1 LSVTTTKKID
11 EVKKALAC
19 CIVRNPDERRTCPEC
34 PYRDPEAYC
43 ANRLM
48 VDALKTIET
57 LSMQLNIALDTIN
70 APNAQKLEAALSEDN
85 DVECESCRI
94 EEG

>member
-1 LSVTTTKKID
+1 M
-11 EVKKALAC
+11 KKALAC
-19 CIVRNPDERRTCPEC
+19 CIVRDPDDRRRCPDC

-48 VDALKTIET
+48 ADALTSIET
-57 LSMQLNIALDTIN
+57 LSTQ
-70 APNAQKLEAALSEDN
+70 LEAAMSAINGDG
-85 DVECESCRI
+85 CESCGI

>member
-1 LSVTTTKKID
+1 MTTTRRID
-11 EVKKALAC
+11 EVKKALEC
-19 CIVRNPDERRTCPEC
+19 CIVRDPDDRRRCPEC

-48 VDALKTIET
+48 ADALGTIET
-57 LSMQLNIALDTIN
+57 LSETIDALT
-70 APNAQKLEAALSEDN
+70 S

>member
-1 LSVTTTKKID
+1 MNTTRRID
-11 EVKKALAC
+11 EVKKALEC
-19 CIVRNPDERRTCPEC
+19 CIVRDPDDRRRCPEC

-48 VDALKTIET
+48 ADALTSIET
-57 LSMQLNIALDTIN
+57 ISTQ
-70 APNAQKLEAALSEDN
+70 LEAAMSVINGD
-85 DVECESCRI
+85 ECESCRI

>member
-1 LSVTTTKKID
+1 MPNKTID
-11 EVKKALAC
+11 EVKAALQC
-19 CIVRNPDERRTCPEC
+19 CIVHEPDYRRRCPEC

-48 VDALKTIET
+48 ADALTSIET
-57 LSMQLNIALDTIN
+57 LSTQ
-70 APNAQKLEAALSEDN
+70 LEAAMSAINGDG
-85 DVECESCRI
+85 CESCGI

>member
-1 LSVTTTKKID
+1 MTTTRKID

-19 CIVRNPDERRTCPEC
+19 CIVRNPDERRTCPDC

-48 VDALKTIET
+48 VDALKTIE
-57 LSMQLNIALDTIN
+57 M
-70 APNAQKLEAALSEDN
+70 LSETIDALTGG
-85 DVECESCRI
+85 ECEECKV
-94 EEG
+94 EPEGANTDE

>member
-1 LSVTTTKKID
+1 MSVTTTRKID

-19 CIVRNPDERRTCPEC
+19 CIVRNPDERRTCPDC

-48 VDALKTIET
+48 VDALKTIEMLSEEVDT
-57 LSMQLNIALDTIN
+57 LSASIDALT
-70 APNAQKLEAALSEDN
+70 AGECAECK
-85 DVECESCRI
+85 VEP
-94 EEG
+94 EGENTDE

>member
-1 LSVTTTKKID
+1 MTTTKKID
-11 EVKKALAC
+11 EVKKALVC
-19 CIVRNPDERRTCPEC
+19 CIARNPNERRNCPEC

-57 LSMQLNIALDTIN
+57 LSETIDALTGG
-70 APNAQKLEAALSEDN
+70 
-85 DVECESCRI
+85 ECEECKI
-94 EEG
+94 EPEEGSTDE

>member
-1 LSVTTTKKID
+1 MSVTTTRKID

-57 LSMQLNIALDTIN
+57 LSETIDALKTI
-70 APNAQKLEAALSEDN
+70 ETLSETIDALTGG
-85 DVECESCRI
+85 ECEECKVEP
-94 EEG
+94 EED